1 MTTPR
6 RLIRPDA
13 TRFFTVCLADREGRT
28 LIDQIDKLRAAYAIT
43 LREMPV
49 ETDAVVILPNH
60 LHAIWTEPGVPKHA
74 ERWRRIKTRFSQA
87 VNHTASAGR
96 DAGLWQQRF
105 YDHAILTPDDHA
117 KAMDYCRRN
126 PVMHGLVAQAEDWPY
141 SNFTRRQGTAAP
153 LAAE

>member
-1 MTTPR
+1 MTAQQ

-74 ERWRRIKTRFSQA
+74 ERWRRIKARFSQA
-87 VNHTASAGR
+87 VNQNLSGR
-96 DAGLWQQRF
+96 EAGLWQPRF
-105 YDHAILTPDDHA
+105 FDHAILTPDDHA

-126 PVMHGLVAQAEDWPY
+126 PVMHGLVAQPEDWPY
-141 SNFTRRQGTAAP
+141 SSFTRRHGAVVP